1 MKIFNT
7 ALFAVAALSMVAC
20 NQNNSTQ
27 ENMEGEE
34 VNLSMNDSIAFSDNG
49 PQTRDLSTAKGQN
62 LDMEESALKFTE
74 TPSQMKLVLP
84 NADVFEEGSANFK
97 AGAEATLEETYQ
109 MINNQGV
116 GKVLITG
123 NTGREGD
130 PDENYRLSTDRA
142 MAIAKWLK
150 GKDLKKEVSLSAQ
163 GGGDRFPMV
172 SYELSSGEP
181 NDQANELNSRTE
193 ITFRKSRT
201 TGQ

>member
-1 MKIFNT
+1 MKIFKT
-7 ALFAVAALSMVAC
+7 TFLAVAALGLVAC
-20 NQNNSTQ
+20 NQNNTQ
-27 ENMEGEE
+27 DNTEGEE
-34 VNLSMNDSIAFSDNG
+34 VELSMNDSIAYSDNG
-49 PQTRDLSTAKGQN
+49 PQTRDLSTAQGQN

-74 TPSQMKLVLP
+74 TPTQMKLVLP
-84 NADVFEEGSANFK
+84 NADVFEDGSAKFKEGS
-97 AGAEATLEETYQ
+97 EATLEETYR
-109 MINNQGV
+109 MINERGV

-123 NTGREGD
+123 NTGREGN

-150 GKDLKKEVSLSAQ
+150 GKEMKKEVSLSAQ

-172 SYELSSGEP
+172 SYELSNGEP

-201 TGQ
+201 ASQ